1 MSRKPIISYINSCY
15 NAQDFLDGFID
26 NMLCQDFP
34 DFELIIVDSK
44 STDDSLNIAKSWQ
57 ARDERIKIIEQTE
70 RTPYGKSWLEGWKA
84 ARGFIV
90 ANSNS
95 DDRSYQWRG
104 RKVREAYQQQH
115 NGLTRD
121 VKLPAF
127 YYGGYETRIN
137 GTTTARGVP
146 PPFTI
151 SDMSQF
157 FRCGVHI
164 HWDNRLRSEVDF
176 EKMEKAAYEYRS
188 AFDYWMVLYFMSL
201 GAIGI
206 PINSCFSIY
215 NQRKDSLEQSDKE
228 RNTFESL
235 RAIEEFFPNGES
247 ITALEKETKVKSP
260 EFYQRYRIFC
270 DQF

>member
-1 MSRKPIISYINSCY
+1 MSPKPIISYVNSCY

-26 NMLCQDFP
+26 NMLSQDFE

-44 STDDSLNIAKSWQ
+44 STDDSLAIAKSWQ
-57 ARDERIKIIEQTE
+57 IIDERIKIIQQKE
-70 RTPYGKSWLEGWKA
+70 RTPYGVSWIEGWKIA
-84 ARGFIV
+84 QGLIV

-104 RKVREAYQQQH
+104 RKVIDIKRAREI
-115 NGLTRD
+115 TRD
-121 VKLPAF
+121 VKPPAF
-127 YYGGYETRIN
+127 YYGGYETRVDGIV
-137 GTTTARGVP
+137 TAKGVP

-157 FRCGVHI
+157 FRCGVHV
-164 HWDNRLRSEVDF
+164 HWDNELRSIVDWD
-176 EKMEKAAYEYRS
+176 KMSRAAIEYKS
-188 AFDYWMVLYFMSL
+188 AFDYWLVLYFMSL

-247 ITALEKETKVKSP
+247 ITALEKETRLKSP
-260 EFYQRYRIFC
+260 DFYQRYRTFC
-270 DQF
+270 SQF